1 MEQITDRRVW
11 RVVGWVCSLLA
22 AAGTAQAQTVGACRF
37 DRGTLQFTGTPV
49 QQAQCLLR
57 PVARWG
63 KVAAAPAVLP
73 PVLEALLGQPVGI
86 ERSKLRA
93 YLGAA
98 GADESSMGGG
108 LDSPIGARY
117 FVFHDTSSPWLGDA
131 PGFPADDTPSLNN
144 LSTYKRPDAVAHVFI
159 GRTGQTLVGHDFNVP
174 WRATKLESQVIGA
187 QARGLFLH
195 IELLQPRRRDPAGG
209 PKNDAL
215 APTPG
220 FTAMQYER
228 LAQLYAAASVRAGR
242 WLVPAFHAAIDEGL
256 ADAHDDPQNFVLA
269 DFAAALER
277 LQQVVAGAPVKA
289 APMAASA
296 PAVSVAVSASAATS
310 LVETGDA
317 CAPIVAGLRRLAA
330 GTELVA
336 SGSGAKTWKALYDEC
351 DSSDRFAGQT
361 LPSHAGKPLRCST
374 DPNRVGFIS
383 RYADGTVMYQAK
395 ASVDADGSPVV
406 GGSGWPNDVQTW
418 LTYDKGSKDTF
429 VNAEEVPFIVLPL
442 PAKEAGLSLMKDMG
456 VGKGDLAVVVSGD
469 RCSFALLGD
478 AGPWFRLGEIS
489 LRAHEDLGN
498 PQCRTPG
505 EHPCKRLKGGS
516 GIGISQGVTYIVF
529 PGTRPKPLLSDTVN
543 QVVREKAN
551 ALALRFLEA
560 NAKP

>member
-1 MEQITDRRVW
+1 MKQITDRKVW
-11 RVVGWVCSLLA
+11 RMVGWVFSLLA
-22 AAGTAQAQTVGACRF
+22 GIGTAQAQTVGACRF
-37 DRGTLQFTGTPV
+37 DRSTLQFTGTPV

-73 PVLEALLGQPVGI
+73 PVLEALLGQAVGI
-86 ERSKLRA
+86 ERSKLRT
-93 YLGAA
+93 YLGAT
-98 GADESSMGGG
+98 GADESSTGGG

-117 FVFHDTSSPWLGDA
+117 FVFHDTSAPWLGDA
-131 PGFPADDTPSLNN
+131 PDFPADDTPSLND
-144 LSTYKRPDAVAHVFI
+144 LATYKRPDAVAHVFI
-159 GRTGQTLVGHDFNVP
+159 SRTGQTLVGHDFNVP
-174 WRATKLESQVIGA
+174 WRATKLESQAIGA
-187 QARGLFLH
+187 PARGLFLH

-215 APTPG
+215 APMPG

-269 DFAAALER
+269 DFAAALDR
-277 LQQVVAGAPVKA
+277 LQQAVAGAPVA
-289 APMAASA
+289 SAPLAASA
-296 PAVSVAVSASAATS
+296 PAVSVEVSASASPSPVA
-310 LVETGDA
+310 TGDA

-336 SGSGAKTWKALYDEC
+336 SGSGGKTWKALYDEC
-351 DSSDRFAGQT
+351 DSSDRFAGQA
-361 LPSHAGKPLRCST
+361 LPSHSGKPLRCST
-374 DPNRVGFIS
+374 DPNRVGFLS
-383 RYADGTVMYQAK
+383 RYADGTVVYQAK

-442 PAKEAGLSLMKDMG
+442 PAKEAGVSLMKDMG
-456 VGKGDLAVVVSGD
+456 VGKGDLAVVVSGG

-505 EHPCKRLKGGS
+505 ERPCKRLKGGS

-551 ALALRFLEA
+551 ALAQRFLEA